1 VGKVLNQQEE
11 TILEKYRNGSD
22 IGYIVE
28 KMNISPR
35 LVKQTIIAFK
45 EANRLKKSFT
55 DEFKMLIA
63 ERDSNGV
70 SRRQIASELEI
81 NANTVK
87 KACEMFG
94 QSNKEKAS
102 SENEYTKIEG
112 KFPLTVCPSC
122 KSKKVNVVDDN
133 TTYCKDCGNEHIHNE
148 DHALKINWEYVD

>member
-1 VGKVLNQQEE
+1 VLNQQEE

-35 LVKQTIIAFK
+35 LVKQTILAFK

-133 TTYCKDCGNEHIHNE
+133 TTYCKDCGNEHIHNK